1 MIEAYEGGARGE
13 VVVSSIRSSSS
24 EMSERSCSS
33 SEIESREGG
42 MDESEDDEEKERGN
56 MKID

>member
-1 MIEAYEGGARGE
+1 MIKGRVHNVCVGAA
-13 VVVSSIRSSSS
+13 SLMRSSSS
-24 EMSERSCSS
+24 EMSDRPWSN

-42 MDESEDDEEKERGN
+42 MEESEDDEEKERGN

>member
-1 MIEAYEGGARGE
+1 MFEGRVHSVCAE
-13 VVVSSIRSSSS
+13 STSSIRSSSS
-24 EMSERSCSS
+24 EISERTWSS
-33 SEIESREGG
+33 SEMESREGG